1 MDFEEQRRNLVAR
14 LKAEGIIISPSV
26 EKAMLTVP
34 REEFVW
40 AGLESQ
46 AYVDAP
52 LPISDTAQTISAP
65 HMVAIMLEK
74 LDIKPGMTVLEV
86 GTGSGYNAALI
97 AELVGLEGKV
107 VSIELIPKLAEFA
120 TSNLSKTG
128 YGQRVQVIHADG
140 SFGYPRGQE
149 AVYDRIC
156 VTAASASIPNE
167 LVNQLK
173 PGGIMLL
180 PVGGPFA
187 QRLVRIFKD
196 DRGEVFRETLDWVSF
211 VPLRRGDV
219 K

>member
-97 AELVGLEGKV
+97 AELWGWREKWSALNSSPNWPSSRLQTFQRLGMVRGYRSSMLMAHSV
-107 VSIELIPKLAEFA
+107 ILADRKPF
-120 TSNLSKTG
+120 TTG
-128 YGQRVQVIHADG
+128 YA
-140 SFGYPRGQE
+140 
-149 AVYDRIC
+149 
-156 VTAASASIPNE
+156 
-167 LVNQLK
+167 
-173 PGGIMLL
+173 
-180 PVGGPFA
+180 
-187 QRLVRIFKD
+187 
-196 DRGEVFRETLDWVSF
+196 
-211 VPLRRGDV
+211 
-219 K
+219 